1 MLKRWNLKKQRWDY
15 ESKSWEQAENCS
27 LFFKKEEAEIALLAV
42 ASFFIRRSL
51 QTAAGFP
58 HGIQNPWALWSR
70 WWPWLGA
77 RRGSGWMGTSLSL
90 DRICPADRKHSK
102 LRKRKIAMGLP
113 SSIIVSIHPSS
124 TNNNNHA
131 IWPFSFLSS
140 ALITLLDNGYKVLV
154 VKLIYPQLYTIIMK
168 DHKIAVL
175 YCK

>member
-1 MLKRWNLKKQRWDY
+1 MLKCWNLKKQETLHKMDH
-15 ESKSWEQAENCS
+15 ESTSWEQADIVGGSFVVRFFSPYDLCGQQQGFSPLDPKS
-27 LFFKKEEAEIALLAV
+27 LGTLKSLMAL
-42 ASFFIRRSL
+42 IRRAQRIGLDGDKSL
-51 QTAAGFP
+51 ARSNLP
-58 HGIQNPWALWSR
+58 SRSKALK
-70 WWPWLGA
+70 A
-77 RRGSGWMGTSLSL
+77 TQ
-90 DRICPADRKHSK
+90 
-102 LRKRKIAMGLP
+102 RKIAMGLP